1 MTPSIWKTLG
11 CKPGSDLATVRRAY
25 AARLKQVHPEDDPAG
40 FQALREAYERAV
52 QLARGQRRSAFTPQ
66 VHFDAHE
73 PEVEADVTADGF
85 HHAAAH
91 QETWR
96 VSQDADDA
104 ASGWDDGVG
113 RDWSAAPRPAP
124 PAPPPPSAE
133 VLAEREMARVHR
145 ALMDDLIRT
154 LHADPADPQ
163 TDPQAALSALLRLL
177 RSPGM
182 GALVLHEQT
191 EHWLAQLLSTNR
203 GPVGPLIE
211 PTIQFFGWDHSRIQ
225 VGRGAGRHSPG
236 EAVLHRREQIRALE
250 KLVRPGA
257 QNYDAYKILIQPLTF
272 KRRLQ
277 IRLSPDLAKQAARL
291 LYDLG
296 PRLPELAERFDPETV
311 AWWRTYLSRPRI
323 AASAIW
329 LIAIGGPLLACVL
342 GVTGLFGAASL
353 ATTAALLTVSLSVF
367 LVPVLVMH
375 YAVAVPRW
383 IWRRRDV
390 YEEPLWRRIGW
401 APVLLVCLF
410 SAGLIPPGWWGG
422 LLIVPAFGALL
433 WALVVSDPDYAPPP
447 VDKTWALPRY
457 RSIITLVLWVLQPF
471 WRPGIRHHWA
481 LASVF
486 AFTWL
491 ALFWVF
497 NARGIS
503 VPALAQIGVPL
514 LCAVVAFSAGAGT
527 VRDAWSQITPS
538 LRRVA
543 ALGIAAL
550 GIAGAVVLWALPA
563 FRPVGMVMLSA
574 AVFLHKAP
582 GAELTPHLYIVRE
595 LAMRLGWLVWPFVV
609 SVLLAASKAPHHIG
623 LRSGALVLLTGV
635 LLACLSPFLKRP
647 PSPYRDRFS

>member
-1 MTPSIWKTLG
+1 MNRSIWKTLG

-25 AARLKQVHPEDDPAG
+25 AARLKEVHPEDDPAG

-52 QLARGQRRSAFTPQ
+52 QLARGHRRSAFTPQ
-66 VHFDAHE
+66 IHFDDHDA
-73 PEVEADVTADGF
+73 EA
-85 HHAAAH
+85 
-91 QETWR
+91 ET
-96 VSQDADDA
+96 DA
-104 ASGWDDGVG
+104 ASVAHEDAGAASGGWDDGDA
-113 RDWSAAPRPAP
+113 RDWSATPRPASP
-124 PAPPPPSAE
+124 VAPPPSAE
-133 VLAEREMARVHR
+133 VLAEREAARAHR
-145 ALMDDLIRT
+145 ALMDDLVRT
-154 LHADPADPQ
+154 LRADPDDLQP
-163 TDPQAALSALLRLL
+163 DPQAALSALLRLL

-182 GALVLHEQT
+182 VSLALHEQT
-191 EHWLAQLLSTNR
+191 EHWLAHLLSTSR
-203 GPVGPLIE
+203 DPVGPLIE
-211 PTIQFFGWDHSRIQ
+211 PTIQFFSWDHSRIQ
-225 VGRGAGRHSPG
+225 VGRGVGRNSPG

-250 KLVRPGA
+250 KLVRPGS
-257 QNYDAYKILIQPLTF
+257 QNYDAYKTLIQPLTP
-272 KRRLQ
+272 KRRLR
-277 IRLSPDLAKQAARL
+277 IRLSPDLAKQTARL

-296 PRLPELAERFDPETV
+296 PRLPELAERFNPETV

-329 LIAIGGPLLACVL
+329 LIIIGGPLLACVL

-353 ATTAALLTVSLSVF
+353 TTAAALLTISLSIF

-375 YAVAVPRW
+375 YAVALPRW
-383 IWRRRDV
+383 IWRRRDI
-390 YEEPLWRRIGW
+390 YKEPLWRRVGW

-410 SAGLIPPGWWGG
+410 AAGLVRPGWWGG
-422 LLIVPAFGALL
+422 LLVVAAFGALL
-433 WALVVSDPDYAPPP
+433 WALVVSDPDYAPPS

-486 AFTWL
+486 AFVWL

-497 NARGIS
+497 NAGEIS
-503 VPALAQIGVPL
+503 WPALAQIGGPL
-514 LCAVVAFSAGAGT
+514 LFAAVAFSAGAGT
-527 VRDAWSQITPS
+527 VRDAWTQTTPS
-538 LRRVA
+538 RRRIA

-550 GIAGAVVLWALPA
+550 GIAGVAVLWALPA
-563 FRPVGMVMLSA
+563 FRPAGMVMLSA

-582 GAELTPHLYIVRE
+582 GAELTPPLYIVRE
-595 LAMRLGWLVWPFVV
+595 LAMRLGWLIWPFLV
-609 SVLLAASKAPHHIG
+609 SLLLAASQAPHHIG